1 MKALNVLKYTG
12 FGILGIGAMFF
23 FVWLVMLLWNALVPE
38 LFNGPVLSYW
48 QTAGIFLLSKIL
60 LSGIGS
66 GGGSKRSSH
75 HRSDSRSKWRSRYNE
90 KYRRGCRDNEDVS
103 DAEVKDIDPDPNAQP
118 A

>member
-66 GGGSKRSSH
+66 GGSKKHSSER
-75 HRSDSRSKWRSRYNE
+75 RSDKWRSKYHGKYHRGNCFGEE
-90 KYRRGCRDNEDVS
+90 KVS
-103 DAEVKDIDPDPNAQP
+103 DTEVKDIDPDPEVQP
-118 A
+118 S